1 MSLIANAL
9 YLQWYY
15 LFFFMTTYVAGLS
28 SKKGEGFRSKKKD
41 KDRWEGKSRRLFW
54 GTYLILICR
63 TNHLAARMIWRK
75 KVVGKTTILVG
86 WLFGM
91 VGTGWSSLFQ
101 SIHSAKYHSLAFIL
115 LILFYKIIL
124 VENIWCGREFN
135 QFCRPNSSDDVCLLF
150 CRYPSYLHICLRPF
164 LLDKDPTTY
173 LLSPWQ

>member
-1 MSLIANAL
+1 MPCIYSDTIC
-9 YLQWYY
+9 
-15 LFFFMTTYVAGLS
+15 FFSWQHMLLDYPV
-28 SKKGEGFRSKKKD
+28 
-41 KDRWEGKSRRLFW
+41 RRAKASGQRRRIKTDEKAKVVGCFG

-150 CRYPSYLHICLRPF
+150 CCYPSYLYAWDPSYWTKTQQH
-164 LLDKDPTTY
+164 LLI
-173 LLSPWQ
+173 PWQ